1 MDNLKNIHR
10 EKIEQ
15 INLEFIKNKNK
26 IDIKLKELEL
36 EKLKTKYIKIKLK
49 INERKINKKRKI
61 FKRKIKWNA
70 NIKKEKETNYENEI
84 LENEF
89 VAFLIAQM
97 FSVQMKKI
105 IKK

>member
-1 MDNLKNIHR
+1 M
-10 EKIEQ
+10 
-15 INLEFIKNKNK
+15 
-26 IDIKLKELEL
+26 
-36 EKLKTKYIKIKLK
+36 K

-89 VAFLIAQM
+89 VAIFDCPNVLSTNEKDNKKMILI
-97 FSVQMKKI
+97 
-105 IKK
+105 